1 VECFKDLKH
10 LYRQKIRRSV
20 VIKRYQVILLSILL
34 LPISA
39 YAADNQCLD
48 KTCVDVFT
56 QDNQLIIIAQKG
68 AGKPVAASK
77 KPIVKPKP
85 VTPKPVAPKPVA
97 PNPKVEAKPVPKP
110 TVKPVRKVATK
121 PATVSL
127 SDRLIKLLPL
137 GDINFQPESDGLV
150 NVPVYF
156 WTQTPQHFSAVVPI
170 LDLVGDGLVNV
181 PVYFWTQTPQH
192 FSAVVPILDL
202 VVYVNLHSTFTW
214 SFGDGSFY
222 TTTNQGGPY
231 PLGLI
236 THTYRKN
243 SNYPVGLKVVWRG
256 SWSVNG
262 VTTPISGE
270 AITQSVSRQISI
282 VNAVG
287 RFTK

>member
-1 VECFKDLKH
+1 M
-10 LYRQKIRRSV
+10 
-20 VIKRYQVILLSILL
+20 VIKRYQVILLSISL

-39 YAADNQCLD
+39 FAADNQCLD

-56 QDNQLIIIAQKG
+56 QDNQLIITAQKG

-77 KPIVKPKP
+77 KPVVKPKP
-85 VTPKPVAPKPVA
+85 AIPKPVAPKPVA
-97 PNPKVEAKPVPKP
+97 PKPVVPKPKVATKPVPKP

-127 SDRLIKLLPL
+127 SDRLIKLLPV
-137 GDINFQPESDGLV
+137 GDINFQPES
-150 NVPVYF
+150 
-156 WTQTPQHFSAVVPI
+156 
-170 LDLVGDGLVNV
+170 DGLVNV

-262 VTTPISGE
+262 VTTPVSGE

>member
-1 VECFKDLKH
+1 M
-10 LYRQKIRRSV
+10 
-20 VIKRYQVILLSILL
+20 VIKRYQVVLLSILL

-39 YAADNQCLD
+39 FAADNQCLD

-56 QDNQLIIIAQKG
+56 QDNQLIITAQKG

-77 KPIVKPKP
+77 KPVVKPKP
-85 VTPKPVAPKPVA
+85 AIPKPVAPKPVA
-97 PNPKVEAKPVPKP
+97 PKPVAPKPKVATKPVPKP

-127 SDRLIKLLPL
+127 SDRLIKLLPV
-137 GDINFQPESDGLV
+137 GDINFQPES
-150 NVPVYF
+150 
-156 WTQTPQHFSAVVPI
+156 
-170 LDLVGDGLVNV
+170 DGLVNV

-287 RFTK
+287 RFTQ

>member
-1 VECFKDLKH
+1 M
-10 LYRQKIRRSV
+10 
-20 VIKRYQVILLSILL
+20 VIKRYQVILLSISL

-39 YAADNQCLD
+39 FAADNQCLD

-56 QDNQLIIIAQKG
+56 QDNQLIITAQKG

-77 KPIVKPKP
+77 KPVVKPKSAI
-85 VTPKPVAPKPVA
+85 PKPVAPKPVA
-97 PNPKVEAKPVPKP
+97 PKPVVPKPKVATKPVPKP

-127 SDRLIKLLPL
+127 SDRLIKLLPV
-137 GDINFQPESDGLV
+137 GDINFQPES
-150 NVPVYF
+150 
-156 WTQTPQHFSAVVPI
+156 
-170 LDLVGDGLVNV
+170 DGLVNV

-262 VTTPISGE
+262 VTTPVSGE

>member
-1 VECFKDLKH
+1 M
-10 LYRQKIRRSV
+10 
-20 VIKRYQVILLSILL
+20 VIKRYQVVLLSILL

-56 QDNQLIIIAQKG
+56 QDNQLIITAQKG
-68 AGKPVAASK
+68 AGKPAAASK
-77 KPIVKPKP
+77 KPVVKPKPIVKPKP
-85 VTPKPVAPKPVA
+85 VAPKPKVA
-97 PNPKVEAKPVPKP
+97 AKPAAKPTFKPSVKP
-110 TVKPVRKVATK
+110 TVKPVRKVAAK

-137 GDINFQPESDGLV
+137 GDINFQPES
-150 NVPVYF
+150 
-156 WTQTPQHFSAVVPI
+156 
-170 LDLVGDGLVNV
+170 DGLVNV